1 MALNARAKAFRNDKE
16 IMLQRL
22 ELESFESAYKNSA
35 YKIPAVFRNDKEVM
49 LKIVSKSSRSLI
61 HASAEL
67 KNDRDVVLAAI
78 QNKQPCAPLAIQH
91 ASKKLQG
98 DKKIARA
105 VLGHGHGIKA
115 LRLLPRSLQH
125 DCNLVLQAI
134 QWSCDECNES
144 FETLKGLSEEL
155 LDDYDIVYEAVKRRG
170 SNLQYVT
177 DKSLLEDIDIV
188 MAACEND
195 GSAIQYVPKCQARDE
210 MLEENNLIVLIENGG
225 HCILEELGEEYMLK
239 RKYLLAAVKNGM
251 IIPEDISLKLY
262 EQNRSLFK
270 AVLRHTNQPFK
281 QYEAFPESI
290 CKMPT

>member
-1 MALNARAKAFRNDKE
+1 MYITRTK
-16 IMLQRL
+16 
-22 ELESFESAYKNSA
+22 
-35 YKIPAVFRNDKEVM
+35 V
-49 LKIVSKSSRSLI
+49 
-61 HASAEL
+61 
-67 KNDRDVVLAAI
+67 
-78 QNKQPCAPLAIQH
+78 C
-91 ASKKLQG
+91 
-98 DKKIARA
+98 
-105 VLGHGHGIKA
+105 
-115 LRLLPRSLQH
+115 
-125 DCNLVLQAI
+125 
-134 QWSCDECNES
+134 
-144 FETLKGLSEEL
+144 T
-155 LDDYDIVYEAVKRRG
+155 

-239 RKYLLAAVKNGM
+239 RKYLLAAVKSGM

-290 CKMPT
+290 CNDADVGTDILKTNNSFDEESWASRFSKEIPKDVVRNHIGSLMKMAKNESTAYANDIWDQQCIAVLLCKIDGENFAHVSARLREDVHMSPRLPLVMKMKAFLCLQSKNARKLCFK